1 MENRKL
7 SAAQTP
13 DETEQDFSA
22 LSDRLEEMD
31 QAEGVFGEVITDE
44 ELDEITGGCWA
55 TLPPLASKALFT
67 IRKGY

>member
-7 SAAQTP
+7 STAQTP
-13 DETEQDFSA
+13 KETEQDFSA

-44 ELDEITGGCWA
+44 ELDEVAGGS
-55 TLPPLASKALFT
+55 PPTKQPIHSGNPWFKP
-67 IRKGY
+67 R

>member
-44 ELDEITGGCWA
+44 ELDLVAGGNVK
-55 TLPPLASKALFT
+55 PSNQPIHSGFHY
-67 IRKGY
+67 REHP

>member
-44 ELDEITGGCWA
+44 ELDFVAGGFISTDPFCSNKQTA
-55 TLPPLASKALFT
+55 IYPN
-67 IRKGY
+67 R

>member
-7 SAAQTP
+7 SAAQTL

-44 ELDEITGGCWA
+44 ELDLVAGGHVK
-55 TLPPLASKALFT
+55 PSNQPSHSGFHY
-67 IRKGY
+67 REHP

>member
-44 ELDEITGGCWA
+44 ELDEIVGGSNP
-55 TLPPLASKALFT
+55 TLPPLASKVLFT
-67 IRKGY
+67 IRKDY